1 MKSCDEGLSVLG
13 NPSARRREFRKLL
26 KRLADGDGSAQKTVM
41 LLIDRYPDCGS
52 EPEWKTESEA
62 LDQIMLMPA
71 GTTAQSMVEAIKAGV
86 AFSKSKLLEQ
96 RQCRSA

>member
-1 MKSCDEGLSVLG
+1 VSARNIACNEGLSILG

-26 KRLADGDGSAQKTVM
+26 KRLADGDAAAKKTALVEHFDM
-41 LLIDRYPDCGS
+41 PHTLF
-52 EPEWKTESEA
+52 EA
-62 LDQIMLMPA
+62 AAP
-71 GTTAQSMVEAIKAGV
+71 GAIKAGV